1 MKHSPRKSS
10 IDFDLRQLEI
20 FCKVVEHKSFSKAAS
35 AVFLAQASVSERI
48 SNLEKMIGA
57 KLLDRLGREVVP
69 TRAGKLLFAHARL
82 LLDMKRTA
90 CLAMEDF
97 IGVKQG
103 EIHIGGST
111 IPGEYIL
118 PKYIEQFNNKFP
130 NISVILTIADTSK
143 IEDGVSIGSLE
154 LGIVGSK
161 NSKKNLTYYELWD
174 DELVVAVPAG
184 HSLAKKQK
192 ITVEELFKEPF
203 ILREK
208 GSGTLKIM
216 ENYLQK
222 HELSPIES
230 LNIVARLGSSTAVKE
245 GIKAGLGIS
254 ILSSKALGTEL
265 KTGILKALKIKG
277 VNMKRKFYLM
287 KDEKRTA
294 SPLCRTIFDFL
305 LTTSTKKL

>member
-48 SNLEKMIGA
+48 SNLEKIIGA

-69 TRAGKLLFAHARL
+69 TRAGKLLYKHARL

-130 NISVILTIADTSK
+130 DISVMLTIADTGK
-143 IEDGVSIGSLE
+143 IEEDVAGGYLE
-154 LGIVGSK
+154 LGVVGSK

-174 DELVVAVPAG
+174 DELVVVVPAG

-192 ITVEELFKEPF
+192 ITVEELSKEPF

-222 HELSPIES
+222 HESASIES
-230 LNIVARLGSSTAVKE
+230 LNIVARFGSSTAVKE

-254 ILSSKALGTEL
+254 ILSSRALGTEL
-265 KTGILKALKIKG
+265 KTGILKALKVKG
-277 VNMKRKFYLM
+277 LEMKRKFYLM

-294 SPLCRTIFDFL
+294 SPLCKAIFDFL
-305 LTTSTKKL
+305 LTTSSKKL

>member
-10 IDFDLRQLEI
+10 INFNLRQLEI

-48 SNLEKMIGA
+48 LNLEEMIGA

-69 TRAGKLLFAHARL
+69 TKAGKLLHAHARI
-82 LLDMKRTA
+82 LLDMRRTA
-90 CLAMEDF
+90 CLAMENF
-97 IGVKQG
+97 IGIKQG
-103 EIHIGGST
+103 KIHIGGST

-118 PKYIEQFNNKFP
+118 PKYIEQFNKQFP
-130 NISVILTIADTSK
+130 DISVILTIADTCK
-143 IEDGVSIGSLE
+143 IEEDIAGGYLE

-161 NSKKNLTYYELWD
+161 NTKKTLTYYELWD
-174 DELVVAVPAG
+174 DELVVAIPAE
-184 HSLAKKQK
+184 HSLAKKQR
-192 ITVEELFKEPF
+192 ITVEELFQEPF

-222 HELSPIES
+222 HESASIES

-254 ILSSKALGTEL
+254 ILSSRALETEI

-277 VNMKRKFYLM
+277 FDMKRKFYLM
-287 KDEKRTA
+287 KDKKRTA
-294 SPLCRTIFDFL
+294 SPLCQAIFDFL
-305 LTTSTKKL
+305 IATSTKKL